1 MENVVGIINILILYM
16 VVRSVFRFFSLSK
29 AAAEARAKNN
39 LEAAAEPQE
48 EVMEEA
54 IEMVQDEICNR
65 AIPRAKAYIVVRNDQ
80 EHYFCS
86 WECRQKFISGFR
98 A

>member
-1 MENVVGIINILILYM
+1 MENVVGILNILILYM

-29 AAAEARAKNN
+29 AAAEAKAKNN
-39 LEAAAEPQE
+39 LEATESQE
-48 EVMEEA
+48 EVVEEV
-54 IEMVQDEICNR
+54 IEMVEDEICNR
-65 AIPRAKAYIVVRNDQ
+65 AIPRAKAYIVVRDDQ